1 MAIVGLMVTA
11 TSGLPDD
18 KQGLATGWATMSQ
31 QVGITMGIPIMSA
44 IATARIHSLGGE
56 RAQTVLSG
64 VTTAIWVNAG
74 LCVATGVTTAIFLR
88 PQADGTEPSA

>member
-56 RAQTVLSG
+56 RAHRPVRRDDRDLGQRGIVRG
-64 VTTAIWVNAG
+64 NRRAG
-74 LCVATGVTTAIFLR
+74 RDLPPAAGR
-88 PQADGTEPSA
+88 RD